1 MHTKLDY
8 DDIIYVNEEISKVE
22 FINFIIGYMKYIE
35 PIINELHFHQQ
46 DNIIQLIFTNKVGK
60 VRKTIINRI
69 RSLPPSR
76 ISPHNNFHFLECT
89 YPFSSVPH
97 LKSILR
103 KPHCL
108 SLAFRFHGTY
118 LLQIIHRRSNSI

>member
-60 VRKTIINRI
+60 VRKTIIKFYEKYVVKDEELSMIIEKSKIKNAI
-69 RSLPPSR
+69 ISLEKMGLTDSFLIFLANCDKALNFRS
-76 ISPHNNFHFLECT
+76 IN
-89 YPFSSVPH
+89 
-97 LKSILR
+97 
-103 KPHCL
+103 L
-108 SLAFRFHGTY
+108 SNCNKFT
-118 LLQIIHRRSNSI
+118 